1 MEKERRRKMTETGE
15 HVSTQFPED
24 LINSCKI
31 LEEMPDCIAAE
42 DRWKIAG

>member
-24 LINSCKI
+24 LINSVK
-31 LEEMPDCIAAE
+31 LLDQTPDCIANE
-42 DRWKIAG
+42 DRWKLAG